1 MAKTNL
7 FRTADN
13 FESYTPGQMIFE
25 EGQPGSIMYVVKDG
39 EVEILVGADVMETL
53 DAGEI
58 FGEMALIEGKG
69 RSAGARAK
77 IPCQVVPVSEQRFTF
92 LVQQTPHFALSVMK
106 TMAER
111 LRRMN
116 AQKGGVSD
124 SPD

>member
-25 EGQPGSIMYVVKDG
+25 EGQPGNIMYVVKDG
-39 EVEILVGADVMETL
+39 EVEILFGADVMETL
-53 DAGEI
+53 DAGEV

-77 IPCQVVPVSEQRFTF
+77 TACQVVPVDEQHFTF

-111 LRRMN
+111 LRNMN
-116 AQKGGVSD
+116 ARAK
-124 SPD
+124 